1 MERLML
7 RQCSVWLG
15 FKLLPV
21 SCSWLVATT
30 TRGKLEWTG
39 ASADLVV
46 LFHHGDQVHVEDVPP
61 LQQLGG
67 RQGGS
72 AFILA

>member
-1 MERLML
+1 MCRLRL

-15 FKLLPV
+15 FKLLPA
-21 SCSWLVATT
+21 SCGWLVATT
-30 TRGKLEWTG
+30 TRGEPEWSG

-67 RQGGS
+67 RQGSS